1 MQGISESIAGAAR
14 EICKNY
20 EEEEL
25 FRPKPGKKMPERAVI
40 IEFIRELKKI
50 MFPGYFGKESSGAD
64 MEWERTGAGA
74 GCEKTG
80 SEINQLL

>member
-1 MQGISESIAGAAR
+1 MQGISESIAEAAR
-14 EICKNY
+14 EICRNY

-50 MFPGYFGKESSGAD
+50 MFPGYFGKDAALDGDVNLSL
-64 MEWERTGAGA
+64 
-74 GCEKTG
+74 
-80 SEINQLL
+80 IHI